1 MVVFEGKKFRVLSE
15 DTPVGMSMHVAVEQE
30 IGFGLA
36 GKTRT

>member
-1 MVVFEGKKFRVLSE
+1 MLEGKKFRVLSD
-15 DTPVGMSMHVAVEQE
+15 DTPVGMSMQVAVEQE

>member
-1 MVVFEGKKFRVLSE
+1 MVVFEGKKFRVLSD
-15 DTPVGMSMHVAVEQE
+15 DTPVWDVYAVAVEQE

>member
-1 MVVFEGKKFRVLSE
+1 MFDGKKFRVLSD

-36 GKTRT
+36 GKTST